1 MPFVRSAKW
10 QESNKKGKNKMSIV
24 NEYVKKETVKETVE
38 GNKTSTEDIIKNVVV
53 EQLGVNFD
61 QVRNDA
67 SFIDDLDAD
76 ELDMVELVIF
86 LEEEFGLGITDE
98 EAENIKTVQDVI
110 DLIRSKGIH
119 D

>member
-1 MPFVRSAKW
+1 
-10 QESNKKGKNKMSIV
+10 MSIM
-24 NEYVKKETVKETVE
+24 NEYAKIETVKETVE
-38 GNKTSTEDIIKNVVV
+38 GNKTSTEDRIKDIIV

-67 SFIDDLDAD
+67 SFIDDLGAD
-76 ELDMVELVIF
+76 ELDIAELVISF
-86 LEEEFGLGITDE
+86 ECEFGQCITNDE
-98 EAENIKTVQDVI
+98 ADNIKTVQDVI

>member
-1 MPFVRSAKW
+1 
-10 QESNKKGKNKMSIV
+10 MSMM
-24 NEYVKKETVKETVE
+24 NEYAKKETVKETAE
-38 GNKTSTEDIIKNVVV
+38 GNKTSTEDRIKEVIV

-67 SFIDDLDAD
+67 SLIDDLAAD
-76 ELDMVELVIF
+76 ELDMIELVMS
-86 LEEEFGLGITDE
+86 LEEEFGRCITED

-110 DLIRSKGIH
+110 DLMRSKGIH